1 VDSDLR
7 MELGIMRKR
16 KNYPPEMK
24 ARIAL
29 EALRGDQTMAELSSR
44 YKVHPNLIAKWK
56 RKAQEGMVDVFA
68 ERLKKND
75 ASREAEL
82 QELRAKIGELVV
94 ERDFLSKAF
103 GR

>member
-1 VDSDLR
+1 
-7 MELGIMRKR
+7 MRKR
-16 KNYPPEMK
+16 KNYPAAMK

-29 EALRGDQTMAELSSR
+29 EALRGDQTMAQLSSR
-44 YKVHPNLIAKWK
+44 YKIHANLIAKWK
-56 RKAQEGMVDVFA
+56 RKAQEGMVDVFS
-68 ERLKKND
+68 ERLKKDD
-75 ASREAEL
+75 ASREAEI